1 MRKTLIFLLALTV
14 LLMAVGCGN
23 SGETL
28 DKITLNEVTHSVFYA
43 PQYAAIYLGYFEE
56 NGIEVELVNGGG
68 ADKSMT
74 ALISGDA
81 DFALMGPEAAIYVQ
95 DGEFDDAPKIIA
107 QLTQTDGSFLVGR
120 EDIENFQWSD
130 LEGSDLIG
138 GRKGGMP
145 LMTLEHVLRQ
155 NGLEPGKDINVITNI
170 QFDLMGG
177 AFAAG
182 EGDYVTLFEPTA
194 SEFELAGKGYVLTS
208 VGEGT
213 EPVSYTCYMTRQ
225 SLIEEDPDLVQRF
238 VDAIAKA
245 QNWVAETDALE
256 VAQVIS
262 PAFPDTDVDVLASSI
277 ERYRAIDAWLITPAL
292 NEPSVEHMMEI
303 LIEAG
308 ELEAPV
314 DISTIYDPTFAQNA
328 T

>member
-1 MRKTLIFLLALTV
+1 MQKTFLFLLSAVLALFP
-14 LLMAVGCGN
+14 LGCAQT
-23 SGETL
+23 GETL
-28 DKITLNEVTHSVFYA
+28 DTVTLNEVTHSVFYA

-56 NGIEVELVNGGG
+56 NGIEIELVNGGG

-81 DFALMGPEAAIYVQ
+81 DFGLMGPEAAIYVQ
-95 DGEFDDAPKIIA
+95 DGQYDDAPRIIA

-120 EDIENFQWSD
+120 EDIENFRWSD
-130 LEGSDLIG
+130 LAGSNLIG

-145 LMTLEHVLRQ
+145 LMTLEHVLRD
-155 NGLEPGKDINVITNI
+155 NGLEPGKDLNVITNI

-245 QNWVAETDALE
+245 QKWVAQTDALE

-262 PAFPDTDVDVLASSI
+262 PAFPDTDVEILASAV
-277 ERYRAIDAWLITPAL
+277 ERYRSIDAWLTAPAL
-292 NEPSVEHMMEI
+292 NVPSVEHMMEI

-308 ELEAPV
+308 ELDAPV
-314 DISTIYDPTFAQNA
+314 EISTIYDPQFAE
-328 T
+328 